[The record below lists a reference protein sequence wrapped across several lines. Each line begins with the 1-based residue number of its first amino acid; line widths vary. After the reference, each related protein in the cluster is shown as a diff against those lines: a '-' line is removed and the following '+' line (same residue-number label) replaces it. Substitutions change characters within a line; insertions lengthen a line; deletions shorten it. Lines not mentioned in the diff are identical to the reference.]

1 MQFSDFSSADVA
13 FISLHLTLPLLA
25 LLLGGPHHNLS
36 GFVATA
42 KSPISMKKLATNKEM
57 KSEWMLSTAR
67 HF

>member
-42 KSPISMKKLATNKEM
+42 KSPILMKN
-57 KSEWMLSTAR
+57 WQQIR
-67 HF
+67 R